1 MLLQGVMELSFLE
14 RSKQRPC
21 DPLSTKIRGNLLPTG
36 HNGTDCE
43 KYSTIIV
50 GNRIV
55 CGRKIR
61 LSCEV
66 VSQMG

>member
-1 MLLQGVMELSFLE
+1 MELSFLE

-55 CGRKIR
+55 CGRVTK
-61 LSCEV
+61 
-66 VSQMG
+66 